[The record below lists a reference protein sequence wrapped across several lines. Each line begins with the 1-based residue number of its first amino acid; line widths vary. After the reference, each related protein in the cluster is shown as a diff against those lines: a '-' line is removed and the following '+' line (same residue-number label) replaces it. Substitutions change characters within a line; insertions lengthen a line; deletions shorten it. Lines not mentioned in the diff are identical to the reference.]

1 MFSCFVFLI
10 NAAKLQ
16 NYFQKTKYTDIFLI
30 IPPKSAPHVCLL
42 NFSPTIDIELLI
54 VFL

>member
-16 NYFQKTKYTDIFLI
+16 NNFQKTKYTDIFLTLPLKVI
-30 IPPKSAPHVCLL
+30 LMFKHKTNAKTLRHR
-42 NFSPTIDIELLI
+42 D
-54 VFL
+54 